1 MISFV
6 LAAAACLALAACGGD
21 DDSSGPTTSIS
32 SGAGPGGFELQ
43 SSAFRDGG
51 AIPARYT
58 CDGAQESPPLSWA
71 HAPRNTAQLALIVDD
86 PDAPHGT
93 FVHWVVWGIDAG
105 STSIAAGE
113 VPPGASQG
121 KNGAGQ
127 EKYAG
132 PCPPSGTHRYR
143 FQLFALSRP
152 PTVGAG
158 ADAVT
163 LRAAIAD
170 RTLASTTLVGT
181 YHRS

>member
-1 MISFV
+1 MVFV
-6 LAAAACLALAACGGD
+6 LAAAAWLVLTACGGD

-32 SGAGPGGFELQ
+32 SGPSAGGFEMR
-43 SSAFRDGG
+43 SSAFHDGG

-58 CDGAQESPPLSWA
+58 CDGAQVSPPLSWA
-71 HAPRNTAQLALIVDD
+71 HAPSNTTQFALIVDD

-93 FVHWVVWGIDAG
+93 FVHWVLWGIAG
-105 STSIAAGE
+105 DSASIEAGD

-121 KNGAGQ
+121 KNGAGP

-152 PTVGAG
+152 PAVDAG
-158 ADAVT
+158 ADAAT